1 MFPPV
6 GVSPEVPEPDVIAE
20 VVEDESEA
28 AGPRGHPAGGGA
40 EEAVL
45 DVDWVTLTRE
55 TMELQDVAV
64 ISDSLVNLNLVTNN
78 VYLERNVGNFNRV
91 EPYNR
96 RHG

>member
-55 TMELQDVAV
+55 TMELQDVAI
-64 ISDSLVNLNLVTNN
+64 ISDSLVNLNLVTDN
-78 VYLERNVGNFNRV
+78 VF
-91 EPYNR
+91 
-96 RHG
+96 

>member
-1 MFPPV
+1 MFPSV
-6 GVSPEVPEPDVIAE
+6 SVSPEVPEPDVIAE

-55 TMELQDVAV
+55 TMELQDVAI
-64 ISDSLVNLNLVTNN
+64 ISDSLVNLNLVTDN
-78 VYLERNVGNFNRV
+78 VF
-91 EPYNR
+91 
-96 RHG
+96 